1 MRRNEKE
8 IKDKEIIKEILIKS
22 NICRI
27 ALHDEEFPYIIP
39 MNFGYFK
46 NTLYFHCA
54 KEGKKIDLIKKNNK
68 VGFEIE
74 QSHEILKDKKSC
86 KWTTKYRSII
96 GFGKIAIINDFN
108 EKVRGLDILM
118 THHGKKE
125 NIYNEKAVNSV
136 VILKLKI
143 EGLTSKQSGEY

>member
-8 IKDKEIIKEILIKS
+8 IKDTKIIKEILVKS

-27 ALHDEEFPYIIP
+27 ALIDEEFPYIIP
-39 MNFGYFK
+39 MNFGYYK
-46 NTLYFHCA
+46 NTIYFHCA
-54 KEGKKIDLIKKNNK
+54 KEGRKIDLIKKNNK

-74 QSHEILKDKKSC
+74 QSHKILKDKKSC
-86 KWTTKYRSII
+86 KWTTEYRSII
-96 GFGKIAIINDFN
+96 GFGKIVIINDFD

-118 THHGKKE
+118 THHGKKD
-125 NIYNEKAVNSV
+125 NIYNEKAVNNV

-143 EGLTSKQSGEY
+143 EGLTAKQSGKY